1 MSSPS
6 SSRPWIATLLGAAAG
21 LFAGGPFGAIAG
33 AGLGQ
38 AWGRGW
44 LWPSPKDGGL
54 PTELRSI
61 FELLGHLAKADGRV
75 SEREIAFVEGL
86 MERFKLSAKARHGAI
101 AAFDRGRA
109 PTFQLDRAIDELGAS
124 GLRGTAEA
132 QQMVDL
138 LTRLAEADGPLAAAE
153 KGALGRIAARLGV
166 TKAQRRVLSSQTA
179 DITWTAASAHAEL
192 GLSGSAAPDL
202 VRTSYK
208 RLMSRYHPD
217 KLAARQLSD
226 NQRAAAEDRLRRIR
240 SAYEYLRSRS

>member
-1 MSSPS
+1 M
-6 SSRPWIATLLGAAAG
+6 
-21 LFAGGPFGAIAG
+21 
-33 AGLGQ
+33 
-38 AWGRGW
+38 
-44 LWPSPKDGGL
+44 
-54 PTELRSI
+54 

-86 MERFKLSAKARHGAI
+86 MERFKLSANARHGAI

-109 PTFQLDRAIDELGAS
+109 PTFQLDRAIDQLGAS

-132 QQMVDL
+132 QQMVDV
-138 LTRLAEADGPLAAAE
+138 LTRLAEADGPLAPAE

-166 TKAQRRVLSSQTA
+166 IRARRRVLSSQTT
-179 DITWTAASAHAEL
+179 DITWTITSAHAEL
-192 GLSGSAAPDL
+192 GLSGSPATDL
-202 VRTSYK
+202 VRSSYK